1 MIIVITI
8 SVKIRIMTMRKTLL
22 IRRTVSSTTIAN
34 FSDDRKKLRVNLN
47 IDSTDYNIIF
57 ITSAVIIMLMRV
69 KNNIDNSNNNIK
81 C

>member
-34 FSDDRKKLRVNLN
+34 FSDDRKKLRANLN

>member
-1 MIIVITI
+1 
-8 SVKIRIMTMRKTLL
+8 MTMRKTLL

-34 FSDDRKKLRVNLN
+34 FSDDRKKLRANLN